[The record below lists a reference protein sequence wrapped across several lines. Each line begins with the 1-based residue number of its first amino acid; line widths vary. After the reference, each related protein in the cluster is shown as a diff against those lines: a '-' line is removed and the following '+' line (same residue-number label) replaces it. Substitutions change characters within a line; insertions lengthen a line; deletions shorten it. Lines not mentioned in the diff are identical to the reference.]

1 MRAAVYTGHGGGEVI
16 GLRQVDPPK
25 CGSDEI
31 VVTVAYAGLNRAD
44 LLERSGRY
52 VAPERP
58 AGAPVVGGLEF
69 AGIVHTLGANVAT
82 LSVGDRVCGLVPV
95 GAHAEVLA
103 THALTVARVP
113 NGVDLA
119 QAAAIPEAFIT
130 AHDALFTLGNL
141 TFGDVALVHAIGSSV
156 GLAALA
162 LAKAAGATVLGTSR
176 TADKLARARAHG
188 LDHGVVLDDGWPE
201 TVRSEVGTR
210 GVDVI
215 IDFLGATAFD
225 RNVAVLAPR
234 GRIVL
239 VGTLGGTRGE
249 INTGAFLGKRASLI
263 GTVLRSR
270 GLDERIA
277 LARDFER
284 RLLPRFASGELRATI
299 DRIFPLAELAD
310 AHAYMEQNRNFGKVL
325 IAIAPD
331 GSADAALK
339 DA

>member
-1 MRAAVYTGHGGGEVI
+1 MRAAVYAGQGGPDVIALREVDTP
-16 GLRQVDPPK
+16 Q

-31 VVTVAYAGLNRAD
+31 LVKVAYAGLNRAD

-69 AGIVHTLGANVAT
+69 AGVVHVLGRNVTTLA
-82 LSVGDRVCGLVPV
+82 LGDRVCGLVPV
-95 GAHAEVLA
+95 GAHAEFLC
-103 THALTVARVP
+103 THALTVAHVP
-113 NGVDLA
+113 DGVDLT

-130 AHDALFTLGNL
+130 AHDALFSLGRL
-141 TFGDVALVHAIGSSV
+141 AFGDVALVHAIGSSV

-176 TADKLARARAHG
+176 TADKLRRAQVHG
-188 LDHGVVLDDGWPE
+188 LDHGVLLDDRWPAA
-201 TVRSEVGTR
+201 VRTEIGPR
-210 GVDVI
+210 GVDVL

-225 RNVAVLAPR
+225 RNVGVLAPR

-249 INTGAFLGKRASLI
+249 INTGAFMGKRASLI

-277 LARDFER
+277 LARDFQR
-284 RLLPRFASGELRATI
+284 RLLPRFQSGELQATI
-299 DRIFPLAELAD
+299 DRIFPLGQLAD
-310 AHAYMEQNRNFGKVL
+310 AHGYMEQNRNFGKIL
-325 IAIAPD
+325 IAIEPQ
-331 GSADAALK
+331 AATLK
-339 DA
+339 R